1 MNAYRFDGKSGG
13 ITSMARIFLSYS
25 HCDKA
30 FVAKLAGDLRAGGHE
45 VWLDAWKIEVGD
57 SIPSKIEQGIHDSD
71 FVAVVLSK
79 ASCCSNWVEREWKQK
94 YWAEVKEN
102 EVLVLPIL
110 LEDCEIPEL
119 LKPKLYADFR
129 DNYSNGF
136 HKLSNKLGNPDS
148 VRLEQI
154 LTAVAF
160 LVDNLLSDPELSHLR
175 KVYDGSGQ
183 PETRFFKEELG
194 RLCAMRF
201 LREKANKSIRDMNAA
216 SDLRDF
222 VEIRSRGK
230 QYLELRQ
237 ELLRRTD
244 GLFAL

>member
-1 MNAYRFDGKSGG
+1 
-13 ITSMARIFLSYS
+13 MAKVFLSYS
-25 HCDKA
+25 HQDKA
-30 FVAKLAGDLRAGGHE
+30 FVEKLASDLRAGGHH

-57 SIPSKIEQGIHDSD
+57 SIPTKIEQGISDSD
-71 FVAVVLSK
+71 FVAVVLSE
-79 ASCCSNWVEREWKQK
+79 AACRSNWVEQEWKAK
-94 YWAEVKEN
+94 YWTEVKDK

-110 LEDCEIPEL
+110 FQDCEIPKL
-119 LKPKLYADFR
+119 LQPKLYADFR
-129 DNYSNGF
+129 NSYANGF
-136 HKLSNKLGNPDS
+136 HELSKRLGNPDN
-148 VRLEQI
+148 VRVEQI

-160 LVDNLLSDPELSHLR
+160 LLDNLLSNPELSHLE
-175 KVYDGSGQ
+175 KIHTGSCGK
-183 PETRFFKEELG
+183 PGTRFFKEELG

-201 LREKANKSIRDMNAA
+201 LREKHNRSIRDMNLD
-216 SDLRDF
+216 SDLCDF